1 MMSGLR
7 LGRVFGIEVDVHPSW
22 LVIALLLTWSL
33 ASGMLPA
40 ELPAMGAGTRY
51 LLAGILAVLFFAS
64 LLAHELAHSLVALAR
79 GIPVDGITF
88 FLFGGMARAA
98 RDSRS
103 PGEEFIIAIAG
114 PGCSF
119 LLASLFFGLWWLG
132 GTAGWPAPL
141 TVGLGYLWAL
151 NLVLAV
157 FNMLPGFPMDGGR
170 VLRAVLWKATG
181 DVTRATRWAARVGVW
196 MALILMAVG
205 VWLLVAGDVIGGI
218 WLVLIGLFI
227 RHAARTSYRHHMI
240 GRLQELA
247 ARWTNAPGSGAAQGG
262 AGLGAPGAGL
272 PGPGLPGPGRD
283 ITHLRTGEV

>member
-40 ELPAMGAGTRY
+40 ELPAMGAGGRY
-51 LLAGILAVLFFAS
+51 LLAGVLAVLFFAS

-88 FLFGGMARAA
+88 FLFGGMARAS

-103 PGEEFIIAIAG
+103 PGEEFAIAIAG
-114 PGCSF
+114 PACSF
-119 LLASLFFGLWWLG
+119 LLASLFLGLWWLAG
-132 GTAGWPAPL
+132 SSGWPAPL

-170 VLRAVLWKATG
+170 VLRAALWKATG

-196 MALILMAVG
+196 MALALMALG
-205 VWLLVAGDVIGGI
+205 AWLMMTGDEIGGI

-240 GRLQELA
+240 GRLQEMA
-247 ARWTNAPGSGAAQGG
+247 ARWTPASGAGH
-262 AGLGAPGAGL
+262 
-272 PGPGLPGPGRD
+272 GPARTETGRD
-283 ITHLRTGEV
+283 VTHLRPGEV